1 MFEIKTNEE
10 IGNYLKELILSKY
23 PSCRQFCIDY
33 INLTMKFLE
42 DDQRIEEIR
51 KLTNRLSQILNG
63 KKGIQTY
70 DLPVF
75 SELLDVSCEQM
86 LSAGAV
92 CKPIANRK
100 TNYNIAMS
108 SNQRDWEEYLNR
120 EDRVASYA
128 DEFGKTI
135 VDYAIEFKNYDF
147 IRFLIDKGYITLIS
161 KQPGFTGLNFGASTK
176 IKPNIYP
183 NTLEKEMYENIIL
196 RTQIISLAIQKKDY
210 AILNKMKAREF
221 PTQRLH
227 TAFRSSIQLNNY
239 YDEHYIDAI
248 LHSDLEVI
256 KYFCEEYNVKSEMDN
271 TEYLWIFPFLDK
283 IIVKAVKENNKN
295 VMMLMEVAIKHN
307 EKIYKDLKRVI
318 LDMVKYYKKND
329 YCNTSIQSIVDIVCS
344 YYYINEEK
352 NVISFYYYPNENSEK
367 IATNIIYVDIK
378 SNISKIQNKINEVN
392 ELYSKIT
399 NIKNHL
405 IKK

>member
-10 IGNYLKELILSKY
+10 IGAYLKQLIISKY
-23 PSCRQFCIDY
+23 PSCRQFCKDY
-33 INLTMKFLE
+33 IDLTMKFLD
-42 DDQRIEEIR
+42 DDQRCEEIR

-108 SNQRDWEEYLNR
+108 SNQRDWDEYLNR

-161 KQPGFTGLNFGASTK
+161 ERQGFTSLNFGASTK

-210 AILNKMKAREF
+210 LILNKMKAREF

-227 TAFRSSIQLNNY
+227 TAYHSSIKLNNY
-239 YDEHYIDAI
+239 YDEKYIDSI

-256 KYFCEEYNVKSEMDN
+256 KYFCEEYNVTSEMDN
-271 TEYLWIFPFLDK
+271 TEYMWIFPFLDK
-283 IIVKAVKENNKN
+283 LIVKAVKENNN
-295 VMMLMEVAIKHN
+295 SVMMLIEAAIKHN
-307 EKIYKDLKRVI
+307 EKVYKDLKRAI
-318 LDMVKYYKKND
+318 LKTVQLYKKSN
-329 YCNTSIQSIVDIVCS
+329 YNKSIELVINNIC
-344 YYYINEEK
+344 YYYCINEEK
-352 NVISFYYYPNENSEK
+352 NAISYYYYENSEK
-367 IATNIIYVDIK
+367 IATNIIYIDIK
-378 SNISKIQNKINEVN
+378 STNLQIQNKIDEVN